1 MELLPVVCL
10 CLLTRCGITSADGN
24 GPAVVTVE
32 QDRDV
37 ILPCSLSTKENIESK
52 LFDWKKAAQKDGK
65 NKEVFFYDAGIHYN
79 NGRAGQSEE
88 FKGRVFHFPGELK
101 HGNASIII
109 RNTKMADSGDYTC
122 VFPHLQTR
130 QTFHIK
136 LVVGAAPKPNIENL
150 DQTKDRA
157 LLQCEANGNPQP
169 EVEWRDSAG
178 NKLPAEEP
186 HVSQRDGRF
195 FISLNAAVN
204 KTDRY
209 RCVATQKNISHQ
221 IYAETFVHLNGQ

>member
-1 MELLPVVCL
+1 MFNVQVTSTTMKLLPVVCL
-10 CLLTRCGITSADGN
+10 CLVTRCGMTSADGN

-88 FKGRVFHFPGELK
+88 FKGRGRVQPPRFITLK
-101 HGNASIII
+101 NRLDENI
-109 RNTKMADSGDYTC
+109 
-122 VFPHLQTR
+122 P
-130 QTFHIK
+130 
-136 LVVGAAPKPNIENL
+136 GAASKPNTANL
-150 DQTKDRA
+150 DETDNRA

-186 HVSQRDGRF
+186 HISERDGRF
-195 FISLNAAVN
+195 YITLNATVT
-204 KTDRY
+204 KTDSY
-209 RCVATQKNISHQ
+209 RCVATQKTINHQ
-221 IYAETFVHLNGQ
+221 IHADTYVRMNGQ

>member
-1 MELLPVVCL
+1 MFNVEVTSTTMKLLPVVCL
-10 CLLTRCGITSADGN
+10 CVVTRCGMTSADGN

-37 ILPCSLSTKENIESK
+37 LLPCSLSTKENIESK

-79 NGRAGQSEE
+79 NRRAGQSEE
-88 FKGRVFHFPGELK
+88 FKGRVFHFPEELK

-122 VFPHLQTR
+122 VFPRLQPR

-136 LVVGAAPKPNIENL
+136 LVV
-150 DQTKDRA
+150 
-157 LLQCEANGNPQP
+157 
-169 EVEWRDSAG
+169 
-178 NKLPAEEP
+178 
-186 HVSQRDGRF
+186 DGVLT
-195 FISLNAAVN
+195 S
-204 KTDRY
+204 
-209 RCVATQKNISHQ
+209 
-221 IYAETFVHLNGQ
+221 